1 MRYNNFL
8 SFLVQ
13 SKAITPLAETT
24 LKRVTFTTWSHNEAD
39 PDDRPR
45 EGGARGLHGA
55 QRLRPTW
62 PSAPRSGRPTAAAGR
77 PVAGFLAPRC
87 AHAGRHT
94 GPPGKESRPG

>member
-45 EGGARGLHGA
+45 GKEAHAVRTAR
-55 QRLRPTW
+55 
-62 PSAPRSGRPTAAAGR
+62 SVSGRPGR
-77 PVAGFLAPRC
+77 P
-87 AHAGRHT
+87 
-94 GPPGKESRPG
+94 RPGQDDRQRPQGGQSLAF